1 MTAVLVVALYVNGP
15 DIRRA
20 YGHSDALWL
29 ICVFILLWITRLWLI
44 AGRGELDEDPVMF
57 ALKDPW
63 SLTLAALCG
72 LALLVAL

>member
-1 MTAVLVVALYVNGP
+1 VNGP

-20 YGHSDALWL
+20 YGHPDVLWL

-57 ALKDPW
+57 ALKDPC
-63 SLTLAALCG
+63 SLTLAVLCG